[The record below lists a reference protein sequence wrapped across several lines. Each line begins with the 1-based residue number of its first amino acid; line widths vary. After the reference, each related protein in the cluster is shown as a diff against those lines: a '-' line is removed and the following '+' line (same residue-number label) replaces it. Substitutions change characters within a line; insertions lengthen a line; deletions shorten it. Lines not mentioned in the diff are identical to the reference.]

1 MLLTLGR
8 VGRPSPLDRPAG
20 AGPARPDRGPAQ
32 ALSSEDSCGF
42 KPPRVWSFLTAAMR
56 SENESFRGAS
66 SPSPVCGITAP
77 TPPAGDPP
85 SGAEGACGPGRPP
98 VAGRGGAGGAQLRL
112 ACRPAIG
119 KHSGRRRSRAETRC
133 PRALQKEG
141 HATAG
146 KARAELGGLRPAAAG
161 PDSSQDG
168 GPGGGPGEARPP
180 LEGPAQHFP
189 LSRRLA
195 SVSFL

>member
-20 AGPARPDRGPAQ
+20 AGPARPDCGPAQ

-42 KPPRVWSFLTAAMR
+42 KPPRVWSFLTAATR
-56 SENESFRGAS
+56 SEHEGFRGAS

-85 SGAEGACGPGRPP
+85 GGAEGVCGPGRPP
-98 VAGRGGAGGAQLRL
+98 VAGRGGAGGAHLRL

-146 KARAELGGLRPAAAG
+146 KARAEPEVCGQLPRALTAPRT
-161 PDSSQDG
+161 G
-168 GPGGGPGEARPP
+168 GPAGGRARRGHLWKDQP
-180 LEGPAQHFP
+180 QHFP